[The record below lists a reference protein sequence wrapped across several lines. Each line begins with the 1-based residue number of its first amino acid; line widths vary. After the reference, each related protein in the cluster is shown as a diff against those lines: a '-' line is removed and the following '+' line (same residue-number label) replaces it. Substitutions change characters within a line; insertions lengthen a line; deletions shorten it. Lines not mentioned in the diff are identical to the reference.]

1 MTLGTLT
8 LGSATK
14 KLKSGHGFEL
24 AMCGNWQ
31 PDEGCQCENDV
42 SKVPHAYYG
51 CQKANKCSI
60 KDFPLGVIT
69 VSD

>member
-1 MTLGTLT
+1 MTLEVLT

-14 KLKSGHGFEL
+14 KLKAGHGFEL

-31 PDEGCQCENDV
+31 PNEGCQGENDV
-42 SKVPHAYYG
+42 PKTPHSYYG

-60 KDFPLGVIT
+60 KYLRFGRER
-69 VSD
+69 